1 MIKAAII
8 LAGGKGERLR
18 PFTNDRPK
26 VMVEL
31 SGKPIILWQ
40 IEWLRSFGIK
50 TFVIASGYKHEVIE
64 EFLGTGSKFGVEIF
78 YSVEDEPLGTG
89 GATKKAFQ
97 HEALKEAEDLVVT
110 NGDIITQFDI
120 SKMITIHEKSKPLVT
135 LLLTPYFS
143 RWGIAELDGT
153 DHILGFKEKPKLP
166 YFINGG
172 IFVYNRK
179 IENYLPE
186 VGNYETETYPKIPS
200 EEFQGFKDESFWRA
214 VDMIKDKTEAEEYLK
229 AF

>member
-31 SGKPIILWQ
+31 FGKPIILWQ
-40 IEWLRSFGIK
+40 IEWLKSFGIQK
-50 TFVIASGYKHEVIE
+50 FVIASGYKHEVIE
-64 EFLGTGSKFGVEIF
+64 EFLGDGSKFNVEIF
-78 YSVEDEPLGTG
+78 YYVEDEPLGTG

-97 HEALKEAEDLVVT
+97 HEALKEIEDLVVT

-120 SKMITIHEKSKPLVT
+120 SKMIAIHEKSKPLVT

-143 RWGIAELDGT
+143 RWGIAELDET
-153 DHILGFKEKPKLP
+153 DHILGFREKPKLP

-214 VDMIKDKTEAEEYLK
+214 VDMIKDKTEAEEYLR

>member
-1 MIKAAII
+1 MLSIKAAII

-18 PFTNDRPK
+18 PLTDDRPK
-26 VMVEL
+26 VMIEL
-31 SGKPIILWQ
+31 AGKPIILWQ
-40 IEWLRSFGIK
+40 IEWLKSFGIQK
-50 TFVIASGYKHEVIE
+50 FVIASGYKHEVIE
-64 EFLGTGSKFGVEIF
+64 EFLGDGSKFNVEIF
-78 YSVEDEPLGTG
+78 YAVEDEPLGTG

-97 HEALKEAEDLVVT
+97 HEALKEIEDLVVT

-120 SKMITIHEKSKPLVT
+120 SKMIAIHEKSKPLVT

-143 RWGIAELDGT
+143 RWGIAELDET
-153 DHILGFKEKPKLP
+153 DHILGFREKPKLP

-200 EEFQGFKDESFWRA
+200 EEFQGFKA
-214 VDMIKDKTEAEEYLK
+214 EAEEYLR

>member
-1 MIKAAII
+1 MIA
-8 LAGGKGERLR
+8 
-18 PFTNDRPK
+18 
-26 VMVEL
+26 
-31 SGKPIILWQ
+31 
-40 IEWLRSFGIK
+40 
-50 TFVIASGYKHEVIE
+50 
-64 EFLGTGSKFGVEIF
+64 
-78 YSVEDEPLGTG
+78 
-89 GATKKAFQ
+89 
-97 HEALKEAEDLVVT
+97 
-110 NGDIITQFDI
+110 
-120 SKMITIHEKSKPLVT
+120 IHEKSKPLVT

-143 RWGIAELDGT
+143 RWGIAELDET
-153 DHILGFKEKPKLP
+153 DHILGFREKPKLP

-214 VDMIKDKTEAEEYLK
+214 VDMIKDKTEAEEYLR